1 MLLQIAIGILVIG
14 TGFVLLKAPSELRMT
29 AIALIAVAAAVG
41 TAGGYL
47 AGSDGTTRFFYAIA
61 GAMGGWIVGAA
72 IYDRKRK
79 QFLADKA
86 GAQPPSGASG

>member
-1 MLLQIAIGILVIG
+1 MLQIVIGILVIG
-14 TGFVLLKAPSELRMT
+14 TLFVLFKAPSELRVT
-29 AIALIAVAAAVG
+29 AIVLIAIAAAVG

-47 AGSDGTTRFFYAIA
+47 AGSDDTTRLYYAIA

-79 QFLADKA
+79 QFLADKS
-86 GAQPPSGASG
+86 GAQPPSGAGG